1 MKDQIEKREEGFTLI
16 ETCIALVV
24 MMVAGLAASSL
35 FMYSVQNNI
44 GGSDRA
50 LSMAV
55 AQQQLEQLRS
65 VHFNDASL
73 VAGVTT
79 VPSVR
84 SGDRDYTVVRT
95 VVDEVNANGT
105 GKSLKRITIN
115 VTPQTARYG
124 WQRTAVELVSV
135 RSTLAPGAFA
145 AP

>member
-35 FMYSVQNNI
+35 FLYSVQNNI

-55 AQQQLEQLRS
+55 AQQQIEQLRS
-65 VHFNDASL
+65 VNFNDPSL
-73 VAGVTT
+73 AVGATT

-95 VVDEVNANGT
+95 VVDELNADGT

-124 WQRTAVELVSV
+124 WQRTSVELVSF

>member
-1 MKDQIEKREEGFTLI
+1 MKDGTIKEEKGFTLI

-50 LSMAV
+50 LAMAV

-65 VHFNDASL
+65 VAFNDATL
-73 VAGVTT
+73 TAATT
-79 VPSVR
+79 TIPDVR
-84 SGDRDYTVVRT
+84 SGDRQYTVVRT
-95 VVDEVNANGT
+95 IADQTNPDGT
-105 GKSLKRITIN
+105 GKSLKRITIR
-115 VTPQTARYG
+115 VTPQDARHA
-124 WQRTAVELVSV
+124 WQRTSVELVSY
-135 RSTLAPGAFA
+135 RSTLAPGLFA